1 MANEEKQM
9 QDKNFTKNF
18 SHKSQELKINLID
31 TPGQSEYTPG
41 LPNKYC
47 VGKKVKKLKS

>member
-1 MANEEKQM
+1 MASEKKQM
-9 QDKNFTKNF
+9 QDEILTKNYF
-18 SHKSQELKINLID
+18 YKNEELKITIID

-47 VGKKVKKLKS
+47 IGNFSIFS

>member
-1 MANEEKQM
+1 M
-9 QDKNFTKNF
+9 QDEINNKNYLHKN
-18 SHKSQELKINLID
+18 QELIINLID

-47 VGKKVKKLKS
+47 IGK

>member
-1 MANEEKQM
+1 MPAEGKQM
-9 QDKNFTKNF
+9 QDENF
-18 SHKSQELKINLID
+18 SKNYLHKNQELKINIID

-47 VGKKVKKLKS
+47 VGIIFLIN